1 MLKFIKNNS
10 LISVLMLA
18 LIFSGCG
25 ILTFGIENMGK
36 AIFSK
41 PKKITNKITDPIRDD
56 VRLSALWVGHSTVL
70 LQMEDKV
77 ILIDPVFDNT
87 IGVVMMRKQEA
98 GLDIESIP
106 KLDMILLS
114 HAHMDHMSFTSLGE
128 LNKRFH
134 GAKLIFPY
142 GAEEYLPD
150 YPNLEFVRM
159 NTGNSYSKGFIGESR
174 DFDGVKITSV
184 YALHFGGRYG
194 FDSYLWNVPG
204 CTGFMI
210 EYKDM
215 TVFYPGDTDY
225 DSLAYKFLGDTYDI
239 DLVLMP
245 IGPCR
250 DCEEISNFTHVTSY
264 GALLMLDDLKADFM
278 IPIHYGTIQY
288 RRAPNI
294 PLNTLIRL
302 INDPNL
308 QSGSHD
314 KKSYK
319 ERTIILE
326 VGEQYIFKYKD
337 F

>member
-1 MLKFIKNNS
+1 MKIIKNNVFLPVIS
-10 LISVLMLA
+10 LSL
-18 LIFSGCG
+18 LISGCG
-25 ILTFGIENMGK
+25 ILAIGIENMGN
-36 AIFSK
+36 AMFSK
-41 PKKITNKITDPIRDD
+41 PKKITDKISDPVKDD

-77 ILIDPVFDNT
+77 ILIDPVFDDV
-87 IGVVMMRKQEA
+87 IGVVMLREKEA

-106 KLDMILLS
+106 RLDMILLS
-114 HAHMDHMSFTSLGE
+114 HAHMDHMSLSSLGD
-128 LNKRFH
+128 LNKKFP

-150 YPNLEFVRM
+150 YPNLDFVRM
-159 NTGNSYSKGFIGESR
+159 NTGNSYAKGFVGETKY
-174 DFDGVKITSV
+174 FDGVKVTAV
-184 YALHFGGRYG
+184 YALHYGGRYG

-210 EYKDM
+210 EYKGM
-215 TVFYPGDTDY
+215 TVFYPGDTAY
-225 DSLAYKFLGDTYDI
+225 DSLAYKALGEMYNI

-250 DCEEISNFTHVTSY
+250 DCEEISNFSHVASY
-264 GALLMLDDLKADFM
+264 GALLMLDDLKAEYM
-278 IPIHYGTIQY
+278 IPIHYGAIQY
-288 RRAPNI
+288 RRDPNT
-294 PLNTLIRL
+294 PLNTLIKL

-319 ERTIILE
+319 DRTIILKE
-326 VGEQYIFKYKD
+326 GEQYIFEYKD